1 MKGLKIT
8 LLLLLGVAVL
18 NAQPTTGQIAY
29 YSFDACDASDDAGNG
44 SDGNM
49 FGNLDCGCGV
59 SGQALKFDGI
69 DDYVTFSGVVNSV
82 FQTQDFTLSFYF
94 KTQETSTVSQDIIS
108 KRTACNDNSMFNI
121 EYIHNLDFLTVDAV
135 DDDVDGGIFLSA
147 NAASTCWHHC
157 IIIRDGENMKLYL
170 DGQLKTENTTAN
182 LLNLE
187 NSAPLTI
194 GNSPC
199 INQTISRFKGL
210 IDEMYVYNVA
220 LRPDQL
226 IDFDLRPDMIGNRD
240 TILFTG
246 NSLNTFVPNTCAT
259 NFLWSPIDGVDDP
272 TSAVTTITP
281 EDTAAY
287 VLRVTDDNFCVTYDT
302 LQINV
307 INPEDLPCDE
317 VFLPKAFTPNGDLLN
332 DTYSISNPNVV
343 QQLRIFEIYDRWGT
357 RVFVTDNPFEFWDGT
372 YNGTPVN
379 PGVFIWKIEYSCEN
393 KDQLA
398 SGTVTIIR

>member
-8 LLLLLGVAVL
+8 LLLLFGAFVM

-49 FGNLDCGCGV
+49 FGNPDCDCGV

-94 KTQETSTVSQDIIS
+94 KTQETSTITQDIIS
-108 KRTACNDNSMFNI
+108 KRTACDDNSMFNI
-121 EYIHNLDFLTVDAV
+121 EYIHDLDFMTVDALE
-135 DDDVDGGIFLSA
+135 DGNGGVFLSA
-147 NAASTCWHHC
+147 NASATCWHHC
-157 IIIRDGENMKLYL
+157 IIVRDGSNIKLYL

-182 LLNLE
+182 LLNLD
-187 NSAPLTI
+187 NSAPLAI

-226 IDFDLRPDMIGNRD
+226 LDFDLAPDMIGNRD

-259 NFLWSPIDGVDDP
+259 NFLWSPTDGVDDP

-281 EDTAAY
+281 EDTASY
-287 VLRVTDDNFCVTYDT
+287 VLRITDDNFCVTYDT

-332 DTYSISNPNVV
+332 DTYSISNPNIV
-343 QQLRIFEIYDRWGT
+343 QQLKIFEIYDRWGT
-357 RVFVTDNPFEFWDGT
+357 RVFVTDDPFESWDGT

-393 KDQLA
+393 QEQLA